1 MTSATAPRLAIR
13 PLANPLRFRATAA
26 RAPRPRDGSTAASD
40 ATRRPAYGSDTVRTD
55 PRDAFQQLW
64 QYAYARH
71 QDEASRQDPRR
82 TDAHGDA
89 RS

>member
-26 RAPRPRDGSTAASD
+26 
-40 ATRRPAYGSDTVRTD
+40 RTD